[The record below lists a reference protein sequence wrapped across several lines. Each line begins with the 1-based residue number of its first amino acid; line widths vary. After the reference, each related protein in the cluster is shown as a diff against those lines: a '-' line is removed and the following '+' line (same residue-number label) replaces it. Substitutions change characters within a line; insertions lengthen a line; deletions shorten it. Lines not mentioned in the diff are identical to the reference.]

1 MTTRPRIVL
10 FGPFDRHNLGDLL
23 FAQVLRALLPKRDLS
38 YAGLARRDLRTFG
51 GVATQPLSELI
62 QDQAPLHLIHAGG
75 ETLSCEA
82 WEAAAMLLSPEDA
95 RAAAARYGMAPPAEQ
110 KRWAQIQIG
119 IDLRAPYVLP
129 KYLFQRPDVFVHNA
143 VGGVVLAERDPDF
156 QTEVAASLNSADFV
170 GVRDQISHAT
180 LARLGIEAV
189 LMPDAA
195 VMVQTLFGPR
205 IALHA
210 QPGEVERVRSACAA
224 GYIAAQF
231 SLDFADDGT
240 LRALAA
246 TLDQLHLQTGFTIV
260 LFRAGAAPLH
270 DDLAMYRTLAARMHH
285 KPLIFE
291 SLQVWDICAVIAHSR
306 LFCGSSLHGRI
317 VALAYGLPRVSV
329 LPPTFIPGYVSKI
342 AAMIETWEPDQRATL
357 TEVNGLEQAAQFA
370 LALALASQQA
380 LAANL
385 CAHYQAGFKQWHA
398 LLE

>member
-1 MTTRPRIVL
+1 MTSRPRLVL

-23 FAQVLRALLPKRDLS
+23 FVQVLRALLPKRELG

-51 GVATQPLSELI
+51 GVATQALFDLI

-82 WEAAAMLLSPEDA
+82 WEAAAMLLPPEDA
-95 RAAAARYGMAPPAEQ
+95 RVTAARYGMATPDEQ
-110 KRWAQIQIG
+110 QRWAKTQLD

-129 KYLFQRPDVFVHNA
+129 KHLFRQPGVFVHNA
-143 VGGVVLAERDPDF
+143 VGGVALAARDPDF
-156 QTEVAASLNSADFV
+156 QTEVAASLRSADFV
-170 GVRDQISHAT
+170 GVRDRLSHAT
-180 LARLGIEAV
+180 LMRLGISAV

-195 VMVQTLFGPR
+195 VMVQTLFGAR

-210 QPGEVERVRSACAA
+210 QTGEVARVRSACAG

-231 SLDFADDGT
+231 SLDFADDAT
-240 LRALAA
+240 QRALAA
-246 TLDQLHLQTGFTIV
+246 ALDQLHLQTGFTIV
-260 LFRAGAAPLH
+260 MFRAGAAPLH

-285 KPLIFE
+285 TPLIFE
-291 SLQVWDICAVIAHSR
+291 SLHVWDLCALIAHSR

-329 LPPTFIPGYVSKI
+329 LPPTLVPGQASKV
-342 AAMIETWEPDQRATL
+342 AAMIETWEPDQRTTL
-357 TEVNGLEQAAQFA
+357 VEVNGLAHAAQIA
-370 LALALASQQA
+370 LALATASQQA
-380 LAANL
+380 LAASL
-385 CAHYQAGFKQWHA
+385 CAHYQAGFRQWQA